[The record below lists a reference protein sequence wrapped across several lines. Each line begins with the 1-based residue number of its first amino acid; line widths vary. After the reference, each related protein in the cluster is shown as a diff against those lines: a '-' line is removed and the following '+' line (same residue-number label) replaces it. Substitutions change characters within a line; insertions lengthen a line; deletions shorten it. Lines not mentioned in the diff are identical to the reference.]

1 METINFNAGFCKLR
15 FNEIRTR
22 TLRTY
27 DGVVHYRFDNKL
39 YVPSKWWPFSCVNP
53 PLCILSL
60 STIFLLPLGF
70 AGHRGGKKFF
80 FFLLGLL
87 AFRRA
92 SGLNFQGI
100 VSQSGPFPT
109 LFDVIREAE
118 SFVSKAAPPEFSPIR
133 LGSYLN
139 YLKVLLIGYTS
150 LFACHPQPF
159 FFFFCSLL
167 SLPLSLFFFSLLF
180 AKASR

>member
-27 DGVVHYRFDNKL
+27 DGVVHYRFDNKP
-39 YVPSKWWPFSCVNP
+39 YVPSKWWPFSCVN

-118 SFVSKAAPPEFSPIR
+118 SFVSEAAPPEFSPIR

-159 FFFFCSLL
+159 FFFF
-167 SLPLSLFFFSLLF
+167 LFITLTPAFPFLLF
-180 AKASR
+180 SSLC